1 MQLLPSGHAVVG
13 FLESEW
19 ITGEITNSWE
29 ALALEWKTNEAIL
42 LQIRDALK
50 KPVLNSELDYS
61 QGYNLLITNLSSC
74 KKLVICFGAG
84 CQLALYEGKNRE
96 ALDRL
101 LSQIRLPHLV
111 ESDRLAISELVRF
124 ALASIIK
131 NTTWEALQ
139 AEGWNDEDLR
149 KMQEAWETHEFIHS
163 AGVGFQGELVY
174 EDASYTLMRNSNDD
188 TFKVLFEWRNIFNDD
203 EWEPPI
209 WEKLVSDLPYG
220 DDIVNFLQK
229 QIFCR
234 VWRFAWSHQHQLRSA
249 KQIYRLM
256 EITRAVEKEKSFS
269 TVQEALEQFT
279 QEMGR
284 RNFYEALRF
293 PESSS
298 NLMLAK
304 VINKAARAQTE
315 RSMALC
321 AIALQRYF
329 ARNGKFPTAL
339 GILVP
344 EFFQIVPIDYFDG
357 KPMKYFLNPDGSFT
371 LYSVGEDGLND
382 HGNSSFASGK
392 IGRSIWDRKDTL
404 WPAPATPEELDDFHK
419 TTLEK

>member
-1 MQLLPSGHAVVG
+1 
-13 FLESEW
+13 
-19 ITGEITNSWE
+19 
-29 ALALEWKTNEAIL
+29 
-42 LQIRDALK
+42 
-50 KPVLNSELDYS
+50 
-61 QGYNLLITNLSSC
+61 
-74 KKLVICFGAG
+74 
-84 CQLALYEGKNRE
+84 
-96 ALDRL
+96 
-101 LSQIRLPHLV
+101 
-111 ESDRLAISELVRF
+111 
-124 ALASIIK
+124 
-131 NTTWEALQ
+131 
-139 AEGWNDEDLR
+139 
-149 KMQEAWETHEFIHS
+149 
-163 AGVGFQGELVY
+163 
-174 EDASYTLMRNSNDD
+174 
-188 TFKVLFEWRNIFNDD
+188 
-203 EWEPPI
+203 
-209 WEKLVSDLPYG
+209 
-220 DDIVNFLQK
+220 
-229 QIFCR
+229 
-234 VWRFAWSHQHQLRSA
+234 
-249 KQIYRLM
+249 M